1 MNWRLVACMAVA
13 FVSQALLAS
22 ESRAQS
28 RYPDRP
34 IRIVVPYSAGGG
46 NDVLA
51 RTVAPRLQE
60 RFGQPVIVE
69 NKPGA
74 GGNIAVE
81 FVARSPADG
90 YTLIVA
96 NNGFTMTPWIQKNLF
111 FNPVNFAP
119 VSITVVLPMGFAVN
133 NDLPVNS
140 ISEFVAYA
148 KANPGKLSYGTAGA
162 GTPHHLAMELF
173 QISTGTKMVMVP
185 YKGAPG
191 MMLDLIPGRI
201 NALFSGLDSMLANH
215 LSGKIRLIA
224 VGERARLARL
234 PEIPTVS
241 ETIAGVEAQIWLG
254 FAAPRDTPVS
264 ITRRLSDEI
273 RGAVTQP
280 DAIAALTKLGYEIRP
295 STPEEMRASM
305 QADYE
310 KWGKVVATAGIK
322 AD

>member
-1 MNWRLVACMAVA
+1 MKQGQR
-13 FVSQALLAS
+13 LLACLAAALALHATGS
-22 ESRAQS
+22 LAQ
-28 RYPDRP
+28 RNYPDRP

-51 RTVAPRLQE
+51 RTVAPKLQE
-60 RFGQPVIVE
+60 RFGQPVVVE

-81 FVARSPADG
+81 FVAQSPADG

-96 NNGFTMTPWIQKNLF
+96 NNGFTMTPWIQKNIA

-119 VSITVVLPMGFAVN
+119 VSITVALPMGFAVN
-133 NDLPVNS
+133 NELPVKT
-140 ISEFVAYA
+140 IAEFIAYA

-173 QISTGTKMVMVP
+173 QTMTDTKMVMVP

-201 NALFSGLDSMLANH
+201 NALFSGLDSMLANYQA
-215 LSGKIRLIA
+215 GKIRLLA
-224 VGERARLARL
+224 VGERARLSRL
-234 PEIPTVS
+234 PEVPTVS
-241 ETIAGVEAQIWLG
+241 ETVSGVEVQIWLG
-254 FAAPRDTPVS
+254 FAAPQNTPAA

-273 RGAVTQP
+273 RAAVAQP
-280 DAIAALTKLGYEIRP
+280 DAAAALKRLGYEINP
-295 STPEEMRASM
+295 TTPEEMLAVVQS
-305 QADYE
+305 DYA
-310 KWGKVVATAGIK
+310 KWGRVVAAAGIK